1 MSSRP
6 LCWECMQFSTWDWV
20 EDQKDANGYYWR
32 VRECRNCKTRRR
44 YLIRKSDAVDP
55 VRV

>member
-1 MSSRP
+1 
-6 LCWECMQFSTWDWV
+6 MQFSTWDWV